1 MGMLLEAGCE
11 KIFQEKISGTIKK
24 RPELLKLIE
33 HLRKDDVVVISDLTR
48 LSRSVK
54 ALFQLID
61 KFESIGANLMSLK
74 ESWLDTTTPHGKL
87 LFSIFSGIS
96 QFERDIIAQHTK
108 EGIEAARAKGRKG
121 WRPSIDS
128 QKIKVALKMYHSKNH
143 SIEEIIETVGISK
156 PTLYRYIE
164 NDKDNKAKNM

>member
-74 ESWLDTTTPHGKL
+74 ES
-87 LFSIFSGIS
+87 
-96 QFERDIIAQHTK
+96 
-108 EGIEAARAKGRKG
+108 
-121 WRPSIDS
+121 
-128 QKIKVALKMYHSKNH
+128 
-143 SIEEIIETVGISK
+143 
-156 PTLYRYIE
+156 
-164 NDKDNKAKNM
+164 